1 MSGGE
6 REKGLIFFAS
16 CFFSGMDP
24 IVFAAVCG
32 AASGMVGF
40 VVGGAFFNA
49 VWRMVSSKAKQ
60 IEKVDILCSLE

>member
-1 MSGGE
+1 
-6 REKGLIFFAS
+6 
-16 CFFSGMDP
+16 MDP

-60 IEKVDILCSLE
+60 VEKVDITCSLE

>member
-1 MSGGE
+1 MEE
-6 REKGLIFFAS
+6 REREGINIFRVFV
-16 CFFSGMDP
+16 FSGMDP